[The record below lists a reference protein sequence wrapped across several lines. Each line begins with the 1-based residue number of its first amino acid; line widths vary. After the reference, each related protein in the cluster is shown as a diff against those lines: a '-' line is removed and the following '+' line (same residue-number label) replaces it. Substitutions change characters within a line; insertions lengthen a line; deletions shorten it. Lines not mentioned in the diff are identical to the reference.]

1 MTKDQITR
9 YIWLVDVLK
18 RYGRLSRRE
27 ISDLWQKSAIGDGSP
42 MPERTF
48 FHYRRNIE
56 ECFHIDIECDR
67 DGRYGI
73 ETEQS
78 ESERTLSN
86 WLLDSY
92 AVNEALKMS
101 DNAAEWVEVEDV
113 PSARRWLPSVLE
125 SIRDSTKVTF
135 SYLGFNRSRTEQGIV
150 FHPYLLKRY
159 KQRWY
164 VAGQKEKSGEV
175 RTYAL
180 DRIQSLESST
190 ERFERPTDFD
200 TSEIF
205 GNIIGI
211 TASKADVRTV
221 KLMTTPIQAKY
232 FRALPLHSSQSEA
245 VGDGYSIFTYR
256 LKLNYELVHEIMG
269 LGSDVKVLEPKE
281 LQVMVK
287 MALKEALSL
296 YEK

>member
-27 ISDLWQKSAIGDGSP
+27 ISDLWQKSAIGDGIP

-73 ETEQS
+73 VTEQS

-113 PSARRWLPSVLE
+113 PSARRWLPPVLE
-125 SIRDSTKVTF
+125 AIRDSTKVTF

-164 VAGQKEKSGEV
+164 VAGLKEKSGEV

-287 MALKEALSL
+287 TALKEALSL